1 LTYHLRNRIC
11 HPCHLSNSTQSLCA
25 TCLHTRI
32 SILDIQPGNC
42 KVRASICLCYIGR
55 FIRTDEWTDERTDE
69 RTDRQTAGEG
79 RVDLACWC
87 QSQSFYRSGRVF
99 GSSACNLCAA
109 VNDFLIEQVQMSV
122 PAPSLFSLFSLNC
135 AGRWATYT
143 CNFEFSIM
151 QSSDVYAGFQC
162 CNSPLSCAVTICF

>member
-1 LTYHLRNRIC
+1 MHRYV
-11 HPCHLSNSTQSLCA
+11 SA
-25 TCLHTRI
+25 I
-32 SILDIQPGNC
+32 SADL
-42 KVRASICLCYIGR
+42 YGR
-55 FIRTDEWTDERTDE
+55 TNGQTNEQI
-69 RTDRQTAGEG
+69 DRRSEEG
-79 RVDLACWC
+79 GTRVDLACWC

-109 VNDFLIEQVQMSV
+109 VNDFLIERVQMSV
-122 PAPSLFSLFSLNC
+122 PAPSLFSLFSVNC